1 MKKFLVLIACLLAVV
16 CADNPEAVKTFYDN
30 VAKCTQELNKPQN
43 DIDVLVCILRKYD
56 LIDNDD
62 KYSDLDKGLAYLDE
76 LISDEAKRNQAKE
89 TIRKCYNDNAIYDGS
104 QPNLEF
110 TKKGIQ
116 CAQSILAFIDKPK

>member
-16 CADNPEAVKTFYDN
+16 CADNPEAVKDFYDN
-30 VAKCTQELNKPQN
+30 SAKCTQELNKPQN
-43 DIDVLVCILRKYD
+43 DIDVLMCILRKHG

-62 KYSDLDKGLAYLDE
+62 KYLLDKGLAYLDE

-89 TIRKCYNDNAIYDGS
+89 TIRKCYNDNVKYDGS

-116 CAQSILAFIDKPK
+116 CAQSVLALIDKP